1 MANIREIRS
10 RIKSVNDIM
19 KITNAM
25 YLISSSK
32 MKRAKQKL
40 DDTAPYFHTLQN
52 TIAHILKHTPHN
64 SNAFF
69 NRREEIPN
77 KKRKKGYIVFTGD
90 KGLAGAYNHNV
101 LKLADEEI
109 AKGGDIKLFIIGQVG
124 RIYFARKGI
133 PYETYFQYT
142 AQNPTMARARHISNM
157 LVEKFLDKEI
167 DDLFL
172 IYTDMVSALKEEPKV
187 LQILPFRREKFD
199 DVNAKNPNRFIHHTA
214 TFDPTP
220 EVVMDQL
227 VPNFVKGL
235 LYGAMVEAFSSEQH
249 ARMMAMNVATI
260 SAKDMIRQLNLS
272 YNRARQAAIT
282 QEITEVVGGASSL
295 TNKN

>member
-1 MANIREIRS
+1 MANINEIRS
-10 RIKSVNDIM
+10 RIKSVNDTM

-32 MKRAKQKL
+32 MKKAKKRL
-40 DDTAPYFHTLQN
+40 DDTKPYFHTLQD

-69 NRREEIPN
+69 NRREDIPN
-77 KKRKKGYIVFTGD
+77 ENRKKGYIVFTGD

-124 RIYFARKGI
+124 RMYFARKGI
-133 PYETYFQYT
+133 PYEAYFQYT
-142 AQNPTMARARHISNM
+142 AQNPTMGRVRNISDM
-157 LVEKFLDKEI
+157 LVNKFLEEEI

-172 IYTDMVSALKEEPKV
+172 IYTDMVTAMKEEPRV
-187 LQILPFRREKFD
+187 LQILPFRRERFD
-199 DVNAKNPNRFIHHTA
+199 NISSKSSVRIIHHTA
-214 TFDPTP
+214 TFDPSP

-227 VPNFVKGL
+227 VPNFIKGL

-249 ARMMAMNVATI
+249 ARMMAMDSATK
-260 SAKDMIRQLNLS
+260 SARDMIHQLNLKF
-272 YNRARQAAIT
+272 NRARQAAIT
-282 QEITEVVGGASSL
+282 QEITEVVSGANSL
-295 TNKN
+295 NNKK